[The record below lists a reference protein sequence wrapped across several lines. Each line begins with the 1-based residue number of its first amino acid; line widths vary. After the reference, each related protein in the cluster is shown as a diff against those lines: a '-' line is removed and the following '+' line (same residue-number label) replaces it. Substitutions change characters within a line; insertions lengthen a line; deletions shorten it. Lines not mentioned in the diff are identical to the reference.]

1 MSLPDVRRPDYR
13 KLNSEASG
21 ILNWALHGLH
31 QWFTEGLQEPEI
43 VSAATREYRDD
54 QSVVKA
60 FLDDATTKIP
70 GHCVPLQKLHDRY
83 LEWSKRNGE
92 KNLSNR
98 ALKRELEQAGI
109 TTKKGMVGVLVE
121 NIGLLAVDD

>member
-1 MSLPDVRRPDYR
+1 M
-13 KLNSEASG
+13 
-21 ILNWALHGLH
+21 
-31 QWFTEGLQEPEI
+31 TEGLQEPEI

-60 FLDDATTKIP
+60 FLSEATTTIP

-109 TTKKGMVGVLVE
+109 TTKKGMVGVLVD
-121 NIGLLAVDD
+121 NIGLLTVDDE